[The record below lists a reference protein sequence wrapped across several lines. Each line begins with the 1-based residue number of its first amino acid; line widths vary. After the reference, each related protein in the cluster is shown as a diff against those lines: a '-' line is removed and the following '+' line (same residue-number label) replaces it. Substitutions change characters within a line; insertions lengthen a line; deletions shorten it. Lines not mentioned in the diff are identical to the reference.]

1 MQLAERIMRELAEGA
16 LLTRQLAARL
26 DSRAQVIL
34 AACRCLRHKGLV
46 HTIESMH
53 GLTRAGKALLEQ
65 GGFIPCQRKGRA
77 AGSAGRTLRQRAWTV
92 MRMADHFSVDS
103 LLQTVSDGDERN
115 AENNLRNYCRALH
128 RAGLLGRTARSGDYF
143 LRREMDSGP
152 PSGRGPH
159 LAFSC
164 VSRPLPGRH
173 GPHGGAHS
181 ARAGAALPSL
191 RRPLGPGYLPGPARG
206 PHAHLKPLCAP
217 AMAGV
222 PELQSMEGRIMLSQD
237 LTSCAASVGALA
249 GTVTEEQERF
259 LRLLQE
265 NLLACAEQA
274 RWLENRAGQEAET
287 TTDNAE
293 IRA

>member
-152 PSGRGPH
+152 LAPSYNR
-159 LAFSC
+159 AEKC
-164 VSRPLPGRH
+164 VTDRNT
-173 GPHGGAHS
+173 
-181 ARAGAALPSL
+181 
-191 RRPLGPGYLPGPARG
+191 
-206 PHAHLKPLCAP
+206 
-217 AMAGV
+217 
-222 PELQSMEGRIMLSQD
+222 GRIFMLGGGD
-237 LTSCAASVGALA
+237 HA
-249 GTVTEEQERF
+249 
-259 LRLLQE
+259 
-265 NLLACAEQA
+265 
-274 RWLENRAGQEAET
+274 
-287 TTDNAE
+287 
-293 IRA
+293 

>member
-128 RAGLLGRTARSGDYF
+128 RAGLLGVARTSLSLVYHDRYPGGTARMEERI
-143 LRREMDSGP
+143 LRVLARPCPVYGGP
-152 PSGRGPH
+152 WGRDI
-159 LAFSC
+159 C
-164 VSRPLPGRH
+164 
-173 GPHGGAHS
+173 
-181 ARAGAALPSL
+181 
-191 RRPLGPGYLPGPARG
+191 PARR
-206 PHAHLKPLCAP
+206 AAP
-217 AMAGV
+217 M
-222 PELQSMEGRIMLSQD
+222 P
-237 LTSCAASVGALA
+237 TSNPYALRQWR
-249 GTVTEEQERF
+249 ECQNCNQWRDES
-259 LRLLQE
+259 
-265 NLLACAEQA
+265 C
-274 RWLENRAGQEAET
+274 
-287 TTDNAE
+287 
-293 IRA
+293 